1 MLRHAVVL
9 VPALAFLAMVPGC
22 KKKHEPSKTITYWLT
37 ATDASLVGA
46 RIGAFDQK
54 ASFAKEGYTASG
66 DPNVTAR
73 ISLPRTGPSGLAA
86 LAIELDTPCGT
97 TLIPLIAK
105 QTSAEEEVVR
115 KSPYDLPFSVEVKP
129 KEPLPAR
136 TTIWLDGSKENVKV
150 GSLDLVQGKNTVFN
164 NLTCGP
170 KPKVMAAGTE
180 LGTLEVAPE
189 AKDVGVF
196 VTAKNNACYS
206 YEGVAYGGDP
216 STRRMFKGKHLYE
229 LSHGNIEHFLAR
241 APSTKSG
248 TSFVFELL
256 EVPCSGP

>member
-9 VPALAFLAMVPGC
+9 VPALAFLAMVAGC
-22 KKKHEPSKTITYWLT
+22 KKKHEPSKSITYWLA
-37 ATDASLVGA
+37 ATDPSLVGA

-97 TLIPLIAK
+97 KLIPLIAR

-115 KSPYDLPFSVEVKP
+115 KSPYDLPFSVDVKP
-129 KEPLPAR
+129 KEALPACTR
-136 TTIWLDGSKENVKV
+136 VWLDGGKEKVKV
-150 GSLDLVQGKNTVFN
+150 GSLDLVQGKNAVF

-170 KPKVMAAGTE
+170 KPKVMAGGTE
-180 LGTLEVAPE
+180 LGTLEAAPD
-189 AKDVGVF
+189 AKDAGVF

-206 YEGVAYGGDP
+206 YEGVAYGGGS
-216 STRRMFKGKHLYE
+216 STRRIFKGKHVYE
-229 LSHGNIEHFLAR
+229 LSHGDIDYFLAR

-248 TSFVFELL
+248 SSFVFELL
-256 EVPCSGP
+256 DVPCSGP